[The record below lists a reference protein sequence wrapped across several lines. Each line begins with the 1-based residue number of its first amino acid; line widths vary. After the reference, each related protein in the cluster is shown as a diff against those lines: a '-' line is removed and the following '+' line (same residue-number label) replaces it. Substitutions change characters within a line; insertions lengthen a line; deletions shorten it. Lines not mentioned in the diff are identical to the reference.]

1 MWRIQGIH
9 GAPLCGAG
17 LDMGPVLQAT
27 QQPCGSSSI
36 RAAVLGEHL
45 ARAECGNRHTLIW
58 AFYFPVTVQ
67 VNRQE
72 WLMESSPTSHSRLG
86 AIR

>member
-36 RAAVLGEHL
+36 RAACALGSNWPELSVGMSIH
-45 ARAECGNRHTLIW
+45 
-58 AFYFPVTVQ
+58 
-67 VNRQE
+67 
-72 WLMESSPTSHSRLG
+72 
-86 AIR
+86 